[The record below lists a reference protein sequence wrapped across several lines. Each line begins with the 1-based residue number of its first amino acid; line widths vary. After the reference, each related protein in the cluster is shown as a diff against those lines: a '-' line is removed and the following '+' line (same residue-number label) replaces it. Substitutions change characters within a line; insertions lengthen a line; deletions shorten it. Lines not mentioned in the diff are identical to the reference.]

1 MRSGMRFSA
10 LETALIAVLAALAA
24 WTVTA
29 VRNPLAEARDPELAP
44 FQARFGPD
52 KWSAGPEEWLI
63 RDYFGDKRNGVFL
76 DVGAGHYRDDSNTYY
91 LEHRLG
97 WTGIAVD
104 AVDSWADGFRANRP
118 GTRFHVFFVSD
129 RSDVDATVY
138 VNPLDRR
145 LSSSTRSMPAS
156 RGPTFSR
163 AVRTITL
170 NDLLAAER
178 VEAIDFMSMD
188 IELSEPPALRGFDIT
203 TFRPSLVCIEAHAD
217 VRQAI
222 VNYFAAA
229 DYRIVARYLRA
240 DRANL
245 YFEPAR

>member
-1 MRSGMRFSA
+1 MRFTP
-10 LETALIAVLAALAA
+10 LETVLIAAFAALAA

-44 FQARFGPD
+44 FEQRYGPE
-52 KWSAGPEEWLI
+52 KFSAGPEEWLI
-63 RDYFGDKRNGVFL
+63 RDYFADRRGGVFL

-91 LEHRLG
+91 LERHLG
-97 WTGIAVD
+97 WTGVAVD
-104 AVDSWADGFRANRP
+104 AVESWADGFRANRA

-129 RSDVDATVY
+129 RSDADATIF

-145 LSSSTRSMPAS
+145 LSSSTESMPGS
-156 RGPTFSR
+156 RGPAFART
-163 AVRTITL
+163 VRTITL
-170 NDLLAAER
+170 DDLLAAEKIET
-178 VEAIDFMSMD
+178 VDFMSMD
-188 IELSEPPALRGFDIT
+188 IELSEPPALRGFDIAK
-203 TFRPSLVCIEAHAD
+203 FRPALVCIEAHHD

>member
-1 MRSGMRFSA
+1 MRFTP
-10 LETALIAVLAALAA
+10 LETGLIAAFAALAA
-24 WTVTA
+24 WSATV

-44 FQARFGPD
+44 FEQRYGPA
-52 KWSAGPEEWLI
+52 KSSAGPEEWLI
-63 RDYFGDKRNGVFL
+63 RDYFRDRRGGVFL

-91 LEHRLG
+91 LERHLG
-97 WTGIAVD
+97 WTGLAVD
-104 AVDSWADGFRANRP
+104 AVESWADGFRANRP
-118 GTRFHVFFVSD
+118 GTRFHVFFASD
-129 RSDVDATVY
+129 SSDADATIY

-145 LSSSTRSMPAS
+145 LSSSTESMPAS
-156 RGPTFSR
+156 RGPAFARS
-163 AVRTITL
+163 VRTITL
-170 NDLLAAER
+170 SDLLAAEG
-178 VEAIDFMSMD
+178 VKTLDFMSMD
-188 IELSEPPALRGFDIT
+188 IELAEPAALRGFDIAR
-203 TFRPSLVCIEAHAD
+203 FQPSLVCIEAHYD

>member
-1 MRSGMRFSA
+1 MRFSA
-10 LETALIAVLAALAA
+10 LETALIALLAALAA

-44 FQARFGPD
+44 FESRFGPD

-91 LEHRLG
+91 LERHLG
-97 WTGIAVD
+97 WKGIAVD
-104 AVDSWADGFRANRP
+104 AVESWAEGFRANRP
-118 GTRFHVFFVSD
+118 ATRFHVFFVSD
-129 RSDVDATVY
+129 RSDADATIF

-145 LSSSTRSMPAS
+145 LSSSTESLPAS
-156 RGPTFSR
+156 RGPAFARS
-163 AVRTITL
+163 VRTITL
-170 NDLLAAER
+170 TDLLAAEQ
-178 VEAIDFMSMD
+178 VVTIDFMSMD
-188 IELSEPPALRGFDIT
+188 IELSEPPALRGFDIAKY
-203 TFRPSLVCIEAHAD
+203 RPSLVCIEAHHD